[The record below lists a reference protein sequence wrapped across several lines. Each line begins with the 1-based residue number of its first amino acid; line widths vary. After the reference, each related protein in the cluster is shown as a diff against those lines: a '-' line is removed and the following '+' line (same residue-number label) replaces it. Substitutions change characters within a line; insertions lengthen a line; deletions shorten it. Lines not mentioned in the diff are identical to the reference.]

1 MFSRICMH
9 VGSASY
15 MTGLFQVPL
24 DAARQLV
31 PDEYFQV
38 AEIFPNQAV
47 FFVGTGE
54 FKDCPL
60 GPYREM
66 YLGFYT
72 ENREDNPA
80 PSVEDN
86 FQEFT
91 RNESKMYMWKN
102 WVTTSAALDKMDRAG
117 STVFRRGD
125 IERMETENNVG
136 FEMKHPEEGVIRFTA
151 PKSGGQSTTHFNMK
165 RTHYG
170 RLHGEPSRCL
180 LDLNIDTMVTGLAEG
195 QLELSGELADA
206 CTGLGSL
213 DQPLVAIWIDE
224 MKFDM
229 HKATRL
235 AFPRDESM
243 G

>member
-1 MFSRICMH
+1 MH

-24 DAARQLV
+24 GAARKLV
-31 PDEYFQV
+31 PDAYFRV
-38 AEIFPNQAV
+38 AEIFPDQAV

-54 FKDCPL
+54 FEDCPI

-72 ENREDNPA
+72 ENREDNPE
-80 PSVEDN
+80 PSIEDN

-117 STVFRRGD
+117 STIFRKGD
-125 IERMETENNVG
+125 IERTETATSVC
-136 FEMKHPEEGVIRFTA
+136 FQMRHPTEGAIRFTA
-151 PKSGGQSTTHFNMK
+151 PKSGGQVTTDFNMK

-170 RLHGEPSRCL
+170 RLHDEPSRCL
-180 LDLNIDTMVTGLAEG
+180 LDLNIETMVTGLAEG
-195 QLELSGELADA
+195 QLELSGQVADSCA
-206 CTGLGSL
+206 DLGSL
-213 DQPLVAIWIDE
+213 EKPLVAIWIDE
-224 MKFDM
+224 MQFDM

-235 AFPRDESM
+235 SSSNS
-243 G
+243 

>member
-15 MTGLFQVPL
+15 TTGLFQVPL
-24 DAARQLV
+24 AAARELL
-31 PDEYFQV
+31 PDDYFRV

-54 FKDCPL
+54 FTDCSI

-72 ENREDNPA
+72 ENREDNPT
-80 PSVEDN
+80 PTTEDN

-91 RNESKMYMWKN
+91 QNESKMYMWRN
-102 WVTTSAALDKMDRAG
+102 WVTTDAAMEKMDRAG
-117 STVFRRGD
+117 STIFRRGA
-125 IERMETENNVG
+125 IEREETETSVT
-136 FEMKHPEEGVIRFTA
+136 FTMQHAEEGGIRFTTA
-151 PKSGGQSTTHFNMK
+151 KQGGQSTKDFNMK

-170 RLHGEPSRCL
+170 RLDGEPSRCL
-180 LDLNIDTMVTGLAEG
+180 LDLDIDTMVTGAGAG
-195 QLELSGELADA
+195 QLELSGEVANACAD
-206 CTGLGSL
+206 LGPLS
-213 DQPLVAIWIDE
+213 QPLVAIWIDE

-235 AFPRDESM
+235 SAS
-243 G
+243 